1 MKDPMKTWNIIVS
14 QFDSHK
20 NKQEVDIQ
28 HLWEKL
34 LSEKF
39 GYSSFDGE
47 IIPQKKI
54 PIGSNTRALIP
65 DIILCKN
72 GREVCAVELK
82 TEETKL
88 VKAYENQLFS
98 YLKQEKLKFGIL
110 ICDHI
115 YLYRY
120 DYFKNDDEQ
129 LKIEISFQKNNEDG
143 ELFVNQLD
151 HDLFDE
157 TNFTSFI
164 ENKINFLNNVN
175 AIKRDITNEL
185 ITEELKKYFSNQYS
199 QKEIDY
205 AFDGLNFSIGN
216 IHSDSIKLKDTNQ
229 TNKVIQPTENDIPD
243 WLAKA
248 LITGGK
254 SPSLKLIEFLKK
266 NKIISQDAVC
276 TVAKINK
283 NQKNYWANPDTGYI
297 NLNWYL
303 ILNDSNKR
311 ELHLF
316 YIPANSLSL
325 SDVKTRKD
333 KPQYIDL
340 KIDYKNPNYK
350 CKVCKV
356 EFKQYFFKTIKY

>member
-1 MKDPMKTWNIIVS
+1 M
-14 QFDSHK
+14 
-20 NKQEVDIQ
+20 
-28 HLWEKL
+28 
-34 LSEKF
+34 
-39 GYSSFDGE
+39 
-47 IIPQKKI
+47 
-54 PIGSNTRALIP
+54 
-65 DIILCKN
+65 
-72 GREVCAVELK
+72 
-82 TEETKL
+82 
-88 VKAYENQLFS
+88 
-98 YLKQEKLKFGIL
+98 KFGIL

-243 WLAKA
+243 WLAEA

-254 SPSLKLIEFLKK
+254 SPSLKLIEF
-266 NKIISQDAVC
+266 
-276 TVAKINK
+276 
-283 NQKNYWANPDTGYI
+283 
-297 NLNWYL
+297 
-303 ILNDSNKR
+303 
-311 ELHLF
+311 
-316 YIPANSLSL
+316 
-325 SDVKTRKD
+325 
-333 KPQYIDL
+333 
-340 KIDYKNPNYK
+340 
-350 CKVCKV
+350 
-356 EFKQYFFKTIKY
+356 